1 MEVRRQMDDSSAI
14 STTAANLDQ
23 ADTDVLACT
32 VSDEALEAAA
42 GTEWRPF
49 MTLYLAFTFSIDCC

>member
-14 STTAANLDQ
+14 STTAATLDQ
-23 ADTDVLACT
+23 IDTDILDCT

-42 GTEWRPF
+42 GTGRRPS
-49 MTLYLAFTFSIDCC
+49 MTLSLAFTFSIDCC